1 MHVPEPSQDR
11 LQHSKGPVHAA
22 PPGRQASQVPE
33 PPQCIVQQSASP
45 VQAPPSGTQHPTP
58 YTSAPR
64 HSRPGQ
70 QAFRPKGEPRS
81 VTMHVPVVQQV
92 WSGWQRSVPEHANG
106 GSQRVATQDPLKSG
120 AGIRME
126 NGLQQPT
133 IWVLGPP

>member
-33 PPQCIVQQSASP
+33 PPQCI
-45 VQAPPSGTQHPTP
+45 
-58 YTSAPR
+58 
-64 HSRPGQ
+64 
-70 QAFRPKGEPRS
+70 
-81 VTMHVPVVQQV
+81 VQQV